1 LGRVEFDA
9 AKNAAN
15 IRERGLAFE
24 QVVEFDFAG
33 ALVKRDDRKA
43 YPEVRFLAIGLLGG
57 RLHVP
62 ASRRCPEESG
72 SSASGK
78 PTLER
83 PSAMN
88 KRPPLTDAAGEVR
101 ELTQGD
107 LAQFKPSKE
116 ALPEDL
122 YDGLVRM
129 NRRAG
134 VRGPQ
139 KAPLKQATTIRFDAD
154 VLAALKATG
163 KGWQTRVNDAMR
175 EWVKT
180 RR

>member
-1 LGRVEFDA
+1 
-9 AKNAAN
+9 
-15 IRERGLAFE
+15 
-24 QVVEFDFAG
+24 
-33 ALVKRDDRKA
+33 
-43 YPEVRFLAIGLLGG
+43 
-57 RLHVP
+57 
-62 ASRRCPEESG
+62 
-72 SSASGK
+72 
-78 PTLER
+78 
-83 PSAMN
+83 MN

-139 KAPLKQATTIRFDAD
+139 KAPLKQSTTIRFDAD

>member
-1 LGRVEFDA
+1 
-9 AKNAAN
+9 
-15 IRERGLAFE
+15 
-24 QVVEFDFAG
+24 
-33 ALVKRDDRKA
+33 
-43 YPEVRFLAIGLLGG
+43 
-57 RLHVP
+57 
-62 ASRRCPEESG
+62 
-72 SSASGK
+72 
-78 PTLER
+78 
-83 PSAMN
+83 MN